1 MIYTIYTDGSCLK
14 NPGGPGGYAAV
25 IFRDGEMIEEL
36 SGGDAVTTSNRMEI
50 MAVIV
55 GLRAVREPS
64 VITLYSDSQYLI
76 KTLTLGWKRL
86 KTWTSGPGWT
96 KPRSRT
102 AFRGNGSAGTMV
114 IPGTSEPTRWRIKLL
129 ACTGRMRDSSSL
141 HGLPRP
147 FPAILHSYYPELPD
161 TAGGEPTPDC
171 IQAATIRLCSPP
183 VCREPSLL
191 VA

>member
-25 IFRDGEMIEEL
+25 IFREGEMIEEL

-76 KTLTLGWKRL
+76 KTLTLGWKQMKNADLWARL
-86 KTWTSGPGWT
+86 
-96 KPRSRT
+96 
-102 AFRGNGSAGTMV
+102 
-114 IPGTSEPTRWRIKLL
+114 
-129 ACTGRMRDSSSL
+129 D
-141 HGLPRP
+141 
-147 FPAILHSYYPELPD
+147 
-161 TAGGEPTPDC
+161 
-171 IQAATIRLCSPP
+171 QAAQPHRVSWQWIRGHNGNPGNVRADALANQAA
-183 VCREPSLL
+183 RLHR
-191 VA
+191 AHA